1 MGVWA
6 GRSKRPVRIVLGR
19 QSGGHLHNSFTLCRP
34 YALRMQPYAVRMHF
48 LPASRKTIKSR
59 HERTCKKPYALYAAV
74 FGVGPFLATFLLREL
89 HTAHKSAYG
98 IGLNLALALLPVG
111 IEASTARETHKCI
124 RDCIRLSTTETP
136 YRPPSKSAAGGRSAS
151 HSPTNG
157 ADAWGSRHRNA

>member
-1 MGVWA
+1 MWA

-48 LPASRKTIKSR
+48 LPERQKPIKSR
-59 HERTCKKPYALYAAV
+59 AERTSSEPYALYAAV
-74 FGVGPFLATFLLREL
+74 FGVGAFLRLFLLREV
-89 HTAHKSAYG
+89 HTAHTTAYG